1 MRNIKRPPRN
11 SDFQNRKILSAPLAR
26 RRRENFEVLW
36 YFVWISKGFLN
47 YFVWTLKMKR
57 APLISRDF
65 EEILSAPLEIQIVKI
80 INIKRPLIWSQE
92 VLLRGGL

>member
-11 SDFQNRKILSAPLAR
+11 SDFQNREILSAPLAR

-36 YFVWISKGFLN
+36 YFVRISKGFLN

-57 APLISRDF
+57 APL
-65 EEILSAPLEIQIVKI
+65 LSAPLEIQIFKI
-80 INIKRPLIWSQE
+80 INIKRPPNL
-92 VLLRGGL
+92 VPGGALKGGLRIFYGRYT